1 MARQPLARRRARG
14 RRAPRPTRS
23 RGRASAPRP
32 AVFRSRPG
40 GQRSA
45 RARALARRR
54 GSARN
59 TNRGRASAQR
69 RASMRAAAQKRAQ
82 ARRAAA
88 QKRGPQKPQGSQ
100 PLRRL
105 KEPQKPQGSQPL
117 RRLRGPQSKA
127 TSRPTVNPGQ
137 NMRNFVN
144 TMPRVGEPQAPSRF
158 QQDRN
163 FAVPQR
169 PIPNRD
175 GRMAGMQND
184 LRAAQA
190 RAQGG
195 GKGQGIKAPRPQSPM
210 NKVNPQNQMN
220 LRMAQARTDIARAQ
234 AQRASAQRSAG
245 RPSII
250 GPMDPS
256 RGTFGKGLD
265 PRKMPQSNYMRQPMP
280 PQQIQRGMGR
290 GPMQRGNTGSA
301 QAPRPLFNQQMR
313 QPQAR
318 QPLPRRRAQPVRQQ
332 QPQARKP
339 LARRRVIPRRT

>member
-32 AVFRSRPG
+32 AVFGSRPG

-54 GSARN
+54 GRGRN

-88 QKRGPQKPQGSQ
+88 QKRGPQKP
-100 PLRRL
+100 
-105 KEPQKPQGSQPL
+105 
-117 RRLRGPQSKA
+117 RGPMSGIQLANQNA
-127 TSRPTVNPGQ
+127 TQRQ
-137 NMRNFVN
+137 MQAAARANMAQGGRRSLFGA
-144 TMPRVGEPQAPSRF
+144 RGRQGPSRF

-175 GRMAGMQND
+175 GRMASMQND

-210 NKVNPQNQMN
+210 NKVNPQKFPQEM
-220 LRMAQARTDIARAQ
+220 MAQARKDIARAQ

-245 RPSII
+245 QPSII
-250 GPMDPS
+250 GTGILRS
-256 RGTFGKGLD
+256 GKGLD

-339 LARRRVIPRRT
+339 LARRRFIPRRT

>member
-54 GSARN
+54 GRGRN

-88 QKRGPQKPQGSQ
+88 QRRGPQKPQGSQ

-144 TMPRVGEPQAPSRF
+144 TMPRVGGPQAPRGPSRF

-175 GRMAGMQND
+175 GRMASMQND

-220 LRMAQARTDIARAQ
+220 LRMAQARAQ
-234 AQRASAQRSAG
+234 
-245 RPSII
+245 
-250 GPMDPS
+250 
-256 RGTFGKGLD
+256 
-265 PRKMPQSNYMRQPMP
+265 MPQSNYMRQPMP

-290 GPMQRGNTGSA
+290 GPMQRANIGRL

-339 LARRRVIPRRT
+339 LARRRFIPRRT